1 MTDPLNL
8 AQTLVRLDTA
18 GPDTQERAAVEL
30 LAPLL
35 AAAGFRVAVHAM
47 APGRPSLVAHH
58 AGAGGAPLVLSG
70 HLDTVPVGAAPWRHG
85 AFSGT
90 VEGGR
95 LHGRGSTDMK
105 AGVAALVTAALEHA
119 AAGGARA
126 LALVLTAGEETG
138 CLGATHLAAIGA
150 LPRASG
156 IVVAEPTGN
165 RVGIGHRGA
174 LWLEATY
181 AGIGAHGATP
191 HLGRNAI
198 YAAAEGI
205 ARCRAQNFSGQDVAG
220 QDVAGQD
227 VAGQDDP
234 LLGAMTLNVGTM
246 RGGVAVNSVPDEA
259 AFTVDLRTT
268 VPGSH
273 AGFVRR
279 FAELLGPGARIATL
293 LDLPAVRTPLDAP
306 LVRAALAAAAASRV
320 ADPAP
325 RALPFFTDASVLVEA
340 CAAPAVILGPGDP
353 ALAHQTDE
361 SCAVDEIVAAVAIYR
376 HLMAG

>member
-1 MTDPLNL
+1 MTDALDL

-18 GPDTQERAAVEL
+18 GPDTQERAAVDL

-35 AAAGFRVAVHAM
+35 AGAGFRVAVHAM
-47 APGRPSLVAHH
+47 APGRPSLVAHY
-58 AGAGGAPLVLSG
+58 AGDGGAPLVLSG
-70 HLDTVPVGAAPWRHG
+70 HLDTVPVGTAPWRHG

-105 AGVAALVTAALEHA
+105 AGVAALVTAALAHA
-119 AAGGARA
+119 AAGGGRA

-138 CLGATHLAAIGA
+138 CLGASHLAALGA
-150 LPRASG
+150 LPRAGG

-205 ARCRAQNFSGQDVAG
+205 GRCRAERFAG
-220 QDVAGQD
+220 G
-227 VAGQDDP
+227 DDP

-259 AFTVDLRTT
+259 AFTLDLRTT

-273 AGFVRR
+273 AGLVRR

-306 LVRAALAAAAASRV
+306 LVRAALAAAGAAGV
-320 ADPAP
+320 ADHAP
-325 RALPFFTDASVLVEA
+325 RALPFFTDASILVEA

-361 SCAVDEIVAAVAIYR
+361 SCAVDEIAAAVAIYR
-376 HLMAG
+376 RLMAG

>member
-1 MTDPLNL
+1 M
-8 AQTLVRLDTA
+8 
-18 GPDTQERAAVEL
+18 
-30 LAPLL
+30 
-35 AAAGFRVAVHAM
+35 
-47 APGRPSLVAHH
+47 
-58 AGAGGAPLVLSG
+58 
-70 HLDTVPVGAAPWRHG
+70 PVGAAPWRHG
-85 AFSGT
+85 AFSGR

-105 AGVAALVTAALEHA
+105 AGVAALVTAATGHA
-119 AAGGARA
+119 AAGGRRA

-138 CLGATHLAAIGA
+138 CLGAAHLAAIGA

-156 IVVAEPTGN
+156 ILVAEPTGN

-174 LWLEATY
+174 LWLEAAY
-181 AGIGAHGATP
+181 AGVGAHGSTP

-205 ARCRAQNFSGQDVAG
+205 ARCRVQDF
-220 QDVAGQD
+220 
-227 VAGQDDP
+227 AGQDDP
-234 LLGAMTLNVGTM
+234 LLGAVTLNVGTM
-246 RGGVAVNSVPDEA
+246 RGGINVNSVPDEA

-279 FAELLGPGARIATL
+279 FADLLGPGARIATL
-293 LDLPAVRTPLDAP
+293 LDLPAVRTPPAAP
-306 LVRAALAAAAASRV
+306 LVQAALAAAAASGV

-325 RALPFFTDASVLVEA
+325 RALPFFTDASVLVPA
-340 CAAPAVILGPGDP
+340 CGAEAVILGPGDP

-361 SCAVDEIVAAVAIYR
+361 SCAVDEIAAAVAIYR
-376 HLMAG
+376 RVMAG

>member
-1 MTDPLNL
+1 MTDPLDL

-18 GPDTQERAAVEL
+18 GPDPQERAAVDL

-35 AAAGFRVAVHAM
+35 AAAGFRVAVHEM
-47 APGRPSLVAHH
+47 APGRPSLVARHD
-58 AGAGGAPLVLSG
+58 GDGGAPLILSG

-85 AFSGT
+85 AFSGR
-90 VEGGR
+90 VAGGR

-105 AGVAALVTAALEHA
+105 AGVAALVTAAIGHA
-119 AAGGARA
+119 AAGGRRA

-156 IVVAEPTGN
+156 ILVAEPTGN

-205 ARCRAQNFSGQDVAG
+205 ARCRAQDVTGQDFAG
-220 QDVAGQD
+220 QA
-227 VAGQDDP
+227 DP

-246 RGGVAVNSVPDEA
+246 RGGIAVNSVPDEA

-279 FAELLGPGARIATL
+279 FADLLGPGARIVTL
-293 LDLPAVRTPLDAP
+293 LDLPAVRTPLAAP
-306 LVRAALAAAAASRV
+306 LVRAALAAAEASGV

-340 CAAPAVILGPGDP
+340 CGAEAVILGPGDP

-361 SCAVDEIVAAVAIYR
+361 SCAVDEIAAAVAIYR
-376 HLMAG
+376 HVMAG

>member
-1 MTDPLNL
+1 MTDPLDL

-58 AGAGGAPLVLSG
+58 AGDGGAPLVLSG

-105 AGVAALVTAALEHA
+105 AGVAALVTAALGHA
-119 AAGGARA
+119 AAGERRA

-205 ARCRAQNFSGQDVAG
+205 ARCRAQDFTGQDFT
-220 QDVAGQD
+220 
-227 VAGQDDP
+227 GQDDP
-234 LLGAMTLNVGTM
+234 LLGAMTLNVGTV

-279 FAELLGPGARIATL
+279 FAELLGPDARIATL
-293 LDLPAVRTPLDAP
+293 LDLPAVRTPLDTP